1 MRNAE
6 KIAYTTSALIVAG
19 LVALAAP
26 VAVSALSLSSP
37 DEQTRPAPASAGT
50 QGDEDA
56 DVPGVPD
63 GYVDV
68 GDDTS
73 IPEDGPGA
81 CAASAFVS
89 ITGEGSVPDTAK
101 LLRPENLEDTGPRE
115 FANGEVGYA
124 EDGRI
129 ATYTVA
135 SGDSLWAV
143 GDRLCIYNAL
153 ALGALNGDEA
163 YEVIQPGDVLVIDPA
178 AVPDFEYEYSGT

>member
-1 MRNAE
+1 M
-6 KIAYTTSALIVAG
+6 
-19 LVALAAP
+19 
-26 VAVSALSLSSP
+26 
-37 DEQTRPAPASAGT
+37 
-50 QGDEDA
+50 
-56 DVPGVPD
+56 
-63 GYVDV
+63 
-68 GDDTS
+68 
-73 IPEDGPGA
+73 
-81 CAASAFVS
+81 
-89 ITGEGSVPDTAK
+89 
-101 LLRPENLEDTGPRE
+101 
-115 FANGEVGYA
+115 GYA